1 MGAIGPMD
9 EEAVEVKKSPAPKP
23 KPKPKRPSRS
33 GGASPS
39 LALRQPIPINRLERE
54 FTRRHANDDQLFVE
68 EYSYLPKP
76 FGRDH
81 AEAYYNEENASR
93 NKFRN
98 IIAYD
103 RGLVKLTPIEGVPGS
118 GYIHASYMDGYQ
130 EQGKFIAAQGPMEN
144 TIADF
149 WRMIWETGST
159 AIVMVTNLEEN
170 GKKKCSKYW
179 PDSGEKTY
187 NPGGGYGTLTVKL
200 EQAVPMVDHVTRVFL
215 LSKARERRVRKVTHF
230 HFIGWPDF
238 GLPKSPMGLLKFR
251 KTVMSSLTSNDRPI
265 VVHCSAGVGRTG
277 TFITVDAMLDM
288 IKEEGKVDV
297 FGFVEKMR
305 QNRSFMVQTEAQY
318 VFIFKALLEDYLYGD
333 TESEVANIHRYMQK
347 LKMEDPQTGVS
358 GLETEFGKLT
368 RIPIDKA
375 NMRSGNLPENLSKN
389 RVLQVLPYDTT
400 RVFLQQKPGV
410 KGSDYINASFIDGY
424 NMKDAYI
431 ATQGPL
437 DRTVEDFWR
446 MVWEWNSCSVVMLT
460 EIKEK
465 SQNKCAMYWPEDGS
479 QSFGDFTVSLQDQTD
494 YPDYTLRTFHLT
506 KGKGGTTRTVQQF
519 HFHGWPEV
527 GIPDNAAGMIDL
539 IGQVQ
544 KQQQHSGN
552 GPITVHCSAG
562 AGRTGAFCAISTVL
576 ERVKAEGVCDVFQ
589 VVKALRLQ
597 RPHMVQ
603 TLDQYQF
610 CYQAVVE
617 YLDSFDHYANFR

>member
-1 MGAIGPMD
+1 
-9 EEAVEVKKSPAPKP
+9 
-23 KPKPKRPSRS
+23 
-33 GGASPS
+33 
-39 LALRQPIPINRLERE
+39 
-54 FTRRHANDDQLFVE
+54 
-68 EYSYLPKP
+68 
-76 FGRDH
+76 
-81 AEAYYNEENASR
+81 
-93 NKFRN
+93 
-98 IIAYD
+98 
-103 RGLVKLTPIEGVPGS
+103 
-118 GYIHASYMDGYQ
+118 MDGYK
-130 EQGKFIAAQGPMEN
+130 EPDKFIASQAPMDN

-159 AIVMVTNLEEN
+159 AIVMVTNLEEK
-170 GKKKCSKYW
+170 GKKKCSQYW
-179 PDSGEKTY
+179 PDSGDKTY
-187 NPGGGYGTLTVKL
+187 NPGGAYGVLNVKL
-200 EQAVPMVDHVTRVFL
+200 EEAVPMVDHVTRVFL

-238 GLPKSPMGLLKFR
+238 GLPKSPTGLLKFR
-251 KTVMSSLTSNDRPI
+251 KTVMSSLTSSDRPI

-333 TESEVANIHRYMQK
+333 TETDVANIHRYMGK
-347 LKMEDPQTGVS
+347 LNTENPETHKTGF
-358 GLETEFGKLT
+358 ETEFEKLT
-368 RIPIDKA
+368 RISVDKA

-410 KGSDYINASFIDGY
+410 KGADYINASFIDGY

-446 MVWEWNSCSVVMLT
+446 MVWEWNSCSIVMLT
-460 EIKEK
+460 ELKEK
-465 SQNKCAMYWPEDGS
+465 SQSKCVMYWPEDGS
-479 QSFGDFTVSLQDQTD
+479 QSFGDFTVSLSDQTD
-494 YPDYTLRTFHLT
+494 YPDYTLRTLHLR
-506 KGKGGTTRTVQQF
+506 KGQGGSTRTVQQF

-576 ERVKAEGVCDVFQ
+576 ERVKAEGICDVFQ
-589 VVKALRLQ
+589 VVKTLRMQ